1 MKQGITQIL
10 EEKLFLSSFLDE
22 KKCNEFYQTISNY
35 LKNRSSLETFA
46 KNLDELKDL
55 YEILSID
62 YKSMLNSIVVWPAII
77 HANKQELLY
86 KYLVSAAVVDSYG
99 ICARK
104 DILINHPKWFMTSL
118 SLIYA
123 RVMFFLNEESNNVTR
138 KNEITSRKI
147 FRITNDDFLKSYGL
161 NKEELIKKY
170 PINEEGLKNILSWE
184 ENTEIYEKLKERNIT
199 K

>member
-1 MKQGITQIL
+1 MNKEVKQML

-22 KKCNEFYQTISNY
+22 KEKERFYQAINSY
-35 LKNRSSLETFA
+35 LKNRSSIETVA

-77 HANKQELLY
+77 HTNKQDLLY
-86 KYLVSAAVVDSYG
+86 KYLISDVVVNSEG
-99 ICARK
+99 IKVRD

-123 RVMFFLNEESNNVTR
+123 RVMFFLNEESNSVTR
-138 KNEITSRKI
+138 KNNITSKKI
-147 FRITNDDFLKSYGL
+147 FRITNDEFLETYGIT
-161 NKEELIKKY
+161 KEKLITNF
-170 PINEEGLKNILSWE
+170 PISEEGLLEILSWE
-184 ENTEIYEKLKERNIT
+184 ENKEIYENLKERNIV